1 MTAVLREKAERLR
14 RLHAGPHTLVL
25 ANAWDVASARLIAAL
40 GAPAIATSS
49 AGVAYALGYAD
60 GQRIPRAEMLDMVR
74 RIAAAVDVPVTADVE
89 GGYGTSADAAAETA
103 RGVIAAGAVGMN
115 LEDAGADRLLAAE
128 LHADRVRAARQAAT
142 TAGVPLVI
150 NARTDAFEAPGTD
163 AQRFAEAV
171 RRANMYLAAGA
182 DCAFVPFT
190 SDRDTIARL
199 VQEIHGPINVLGTK
213 ASPPVAEL
221 ERLGVRR
228 GGRGSGHP
236 PGGLPPAAARPRE
249 RVEGG
254 TQWPRSAPPRAP
266 PPTPPLSAASR

>member
-74 RIAAAVDVPVTADVE
+74 RIAAAVDVPVTADGE

-103 RGVIAAGAVGMN
+103 R
-115 LEDAGADRLLAAE
+115 
-128 LHADRVRAARQAAT
+128 
-142 TAGVPLVI
+142 
-150 NARTDAFEAPGTD
+150 
-163 AQRFAEAV
+163 
-171 RRANMYLAAGA
+171 
-182 DCAFVPFT
+182 
-190 SDRDTIARL
+190 
-199 VQEIHGPINVLGTK
+199 
-213 ASPPVAEL
+213 VAEM

-228 GGRGSGHP
+228 VGVGSGI
-236 PGGLPPAAARPRE
+236 GRAAYSVARRAAQELLE
-249 RVEGG
+249 RG
-254 TQWPRSAPPRAP
+254 TYGAIAEATITHADLQRLFGA
-266 PPTPPLSAASR
+266 

>member
-142 TAGVPLVI
+142 TAGVPPSRRST
-150 NARTDAFEAPGTD
+150 ARSTCWG
-163 AQRFAEAV
+163 
-171 RRANMYLAAGA
+171 RRL
-182 DCAFVPFT
+182 
-190 SDRDTIARL
+190 
-199 VQEIHGPINVLGTK
+199 
-213 ASPPVAEL
+213 
-221 ERLGVRR
+221 RR
-228 GGRGSGHP
+228 PSRSWSGWGCGG
-236 PGGLPPAAARPRE
+236 
-249 RVEGG
+249 
-254 TQWPRSAPPRAP
+254 
-266 PPTPPLSAASR
+266 

>member
-60 GQRIPRAEMLDMVR
+60 GQRIPRADMLDMIR

-115 LEDAGADRLLAAE
+115 LEDAGEDRLLAAE
-128 LHADRVRAARQAAT
+128 LHADRVRAARQAGT
-142 TAGVPLVI
+142 T
-150 NARTDAFEAPGTD
+150 
-163 AQRFAEAV
+163 
-171 RRANMYLAAGA
+171 
-182 DCAFVPFT
+182 
-190 SDRDTIARL
+190 
-199 VQEIHGPINVLGTK
+199 

-228 GGRGSGHP
+228 VSVGSGIAR
-236 PGGLPPAAARPRE
+236 AAYSVARRAAQELLE
-249 RVEGG
+249 RG
-254 TQWPRSAPPRAP
+254 TYGAIAEATITHADLQRLFGA
-266 PPTPPLSAASR
+266 

>member
-103 RGVIAAGAVGMN
+103 RGVIAAGAVGRN
-115 LEDAGADRLLAAE
+115 LEDAAAGRLLAAE

-142 TAGVPLVI
+142 TAGGARGL
-150 NARTDAFEAPGTD
+150 NARPDPVQGPRTA
-163 AQRFAEAV
+163 AQRVAEAV
-171 RRANMYLAAGA
+171 RGASMYL
-182 DCAFVPFT
+182 
-190 SDRDTIARL
+190 S
-199 VQEIHGPINVLGTK
+199 
-213 ASPPVAEL
+213 
-221 ERLGVRR
+221 
-228 GGRGSGHP
+228 
-236 PGGLPPAAARPRE
+236 
-249 RVEGG
+249 
-254 TQWPRSAPPRAP
+254 
-266 PPTPPLSAASR
+266 

>member
-14 RLHAGPHTLVL
+14 ALHAGPRALVL
-25 ANAWDVASARLIAAL
+25 ANVWDAASARLIAAL

-89 GGYGTSADAAAETA
+89 GGYGATPDAAAETA

-115 LEDAGADRLLAAE
+115 LENAADGDGLLDAE
-128 LHADRVRAARQAAT
+128 LHAGRVRAARQAAT
-142 TAGVPLVI
+142 AAGVPLVI

-163 AQRFAEAV
+163 AERFSEAV
-171 RRANMYLAAGA
+171 RRANLYLAAGA

-199 VQEIHGPINVLGTK
+199 VQEIHGPIYG
-213 ASPPVAEL
+213 PIAEATL
-221 ERLGVRR
+221 SHADLQRLFG
-228 GGRGSGHP
+228 
-236 PGGLPPAAARPRE
+236 A
-249 RVEGG
+249 
-254 TQWPRSAPPRAP
+254 
-266 PPTPPLSAASR
+266 

>member
-1 MTAVLREKAERLR
+1 MTPALREKAERLR
-14 RLHAGPHTLVL
+14 RLHAGPPTLVL

-60 GQRIPRAEMLDMVR
+60 GQRIPRAEMLDMIR
-74 RIAAAVDVPVTADVE
+74 RIAAAVAVPVTADVE
-89 GGYGTSADAAAETA
+89 GGYGATADAAAETA

-115 LEDAGADRLLAAE
+115 LEDAGEDGLLAAE
-128 LHADRVRAARQAAT
+128 LHAERVRAARQAAT
-142 TAGVPLVI
+142 AAGVPLVI
-150 NARTDAFEAPGTD
+150 NARTDAFEAPGSD

-171 RRANMYLAAGA
+171 RRANLYLAAGA

-199 VQEIHGPINVLGTK
+199 VKEIRGPINVLGTK
-213 ASPPVAEL
+213 AAPPIAEL

-228 GGRGSGHP
+228 VSVGSG
-236 PGGLPPAAARPRE
+236 LARAAYTAAQRGARELLE
-249 RVEGG
+249 RG
-254 TQWPRSAPPRAP
+254 TYGAIAEATISHADLQRLFGA
-266 PPTPPLSAASR
+266 